1 MNVISGIQFL
11 NIIIIINTK
20 IMNRA
25 YGNKIKNDIEQK
37 SKLQHKF

>member
-11 NIIIIINTK
+11 NIIIINTE

-25 YGNKIKNDIEQK
+25 YGNKIKNDIE
-37 SKLQHKF
+37 